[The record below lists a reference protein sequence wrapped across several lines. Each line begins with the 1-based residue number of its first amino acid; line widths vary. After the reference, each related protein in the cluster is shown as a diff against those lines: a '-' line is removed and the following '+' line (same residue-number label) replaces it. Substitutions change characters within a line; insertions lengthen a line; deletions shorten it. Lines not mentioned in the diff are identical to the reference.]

1 MGEYNMCK
9 LSFELWSADAI
20 QTEFQSEAIPCSSK
34 YLESDSRVLAAA
46 ANLISRPEASSAI
59 HPLSLSCK
67 KKRRNDFLW
76 QQRSSTYLLPNPP
89 PSPYLANQIHAFVFD
104 LCLTS

>member
-9 LSFELWSADAI
+9 LCFELWSADAT
-20 QTEFQSEAIPCSSK
+20 QTKSQSEAIPCSSK

-76 QQRSSTYLLPNPP
+76 Q
-89 PSPYLANQIHAFVFD
+89 HAAALIYFPTP
-104 LCLTS
+104 LRLHI